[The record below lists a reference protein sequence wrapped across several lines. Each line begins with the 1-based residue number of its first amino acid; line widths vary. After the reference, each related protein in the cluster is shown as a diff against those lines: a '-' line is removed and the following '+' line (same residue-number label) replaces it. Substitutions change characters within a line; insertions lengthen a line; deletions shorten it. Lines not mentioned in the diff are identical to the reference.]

1 MRTMVRSA
9 RVLLVAALVAGLPW
23 AAGAAEI
30 HVMSSGG
37 LTAAFKTLVPSFEAK
52 SGHRVALVLGPS
64 MGNAED
70 AIPVRL
76 ARGEPADLLLM
87 VGYAL
92 GELVDKGTVSR
103 DSRVDLAESKIGMAV
118 RADAARPD
126 IATLETFKR
135 ALLAAKSIAYSDSA
149 SGVYVEREMYRKLG
163 LHDLLAPKSRMIVSE
178 RVGNVVARGEAEIGF
193 QQMSELIPIKGI
205 ALLGPIPDEV
215 QSVTIFSAG
224 IPAAAPEAGAARDLV
239 AFLRSPEAAAVMRES
254 GLDPM
259 VAQKQR

>member
-1 MRTMVRSA
+1 MRMVVRSA
-9 RVLLVAALVAGLPW
+9 RALLVATLVAGSFGV
-23 AAGAAEI
+23 ARAAEI

-37 LTAAFKTLVPSFEAK
+37 LTAAFRALVPAYEAR
-52 SGHRVALVLGPS
+52 SGHHVALALGPS

-76 ARGEPADLLLM
+76 SRGEPADLLLM

-92 GELVDKGTVSR
+92 GDLVERGVVSR

-126 IATLETFKR
+126 IATLESFKR

-149 SGVYVEREMYRKLG
+149 SGVYIEREMYRTLG
-163 LHDLLAPKSRMIVSE
+163 LHDQLAPKSRMIVSE
-178 RVGNVVARGEAEIGF
+178 RVGNVVARGDAEVGF
-193 QQMSELIPIKGI
+193 QQMSELIPVKGI
-205 ALLGPIPDEV
+205 ALLGPIPEEV
-215 QSVTIFSAG
+215 QSVTVFSAG
-224 IPAAAPEAGAARDLV
+224 IPAAARDAGAALDLLS
-239 AFLRSPEAAAVMRES
+239 FLRSPEAAAAMRES
-254 GLDPM
+254 GLGPM